1 MKKIHLKK
9 KKKGIIQRIPK
20 INIIILLIILLIA
33 TIIFSFR
40 IISKKVSPTLLEYAE
55 LQAGKIATYIIRQAV
70 SSEVTDKIS
79 VDDLFIIS
87 KDSNQNIKTLDFNP
101 LEVNRLLSK
110 ITETVNDHLTSLE
123 TTEFEKIDLPSSISS
138 TFANSKEGNG
148 LVFEIPS
155 GMIFKNTIL
164 ANVGPKIPVKLT
176 LVGDIDSDI
185 KTKVTDYGINNAFI
199 EISVYVH
206 VVEQVILPI
215 SSKRVDVEMNVP
227 IALKMIQGEIPD
239 YYLNGIESKSSLS
252 VPSK

>member
-9 KKKGIIQRIPK
+9 KRKGIIQRIPK
-20 INIIILLIILLIA
+20 INIIILLIILLIV

-70 SSEVTDKIS
+70 NSEVTDKIS

-101 LEVNRLLSK
+101 LGVNRLLSK

>member
-9 KKKGIIQRIPK
+9 KRKGIIQRIPK

>member
-9 KKKGIIQRIPK
+9 KRKGIIQRIPK
-20 INIIILLIILLIA
+20 INIIILLIILLIV

-70 SSEVTDKIS
+70 NSEVTDKIS

>member
-1 MKKIHLKK
+1 MKRIHLKK
-9 KKKGIIQRIPK
+9 KRKGFVQRIPK

-33 TIIFSFR
+33 TVIFSFR

-123 TTEFEKIDLPSSISS
+123 TTEFKKIDLPSSISS
-138 TFANSKEGNG
+138 TFASSKEGNG

-155 GMIFKNTIL
+155 GVIFKNTLL
-164 ANVGPKIPVKLT
+164 ANLGPKIPVKLT

-185 KTKVTDYGINNAFI
+185 KTKITDYGINNAFI